1 MATATA
7 NPTHPLSPLQEG
19 LLAHQGG
26 QLTGG
31 VDLVQIVLTLPE
43 ALPPGVFEEAWRGVA
58 AQHAILRTQFR
69 WGPGAEPP
77 VQEVLPSVAVEY
89 AWHDWTGL
97 DNGTAGQWW
106 NRLIARDRARGF
118 DLGAAPLWRV
128 SVAQLGRNAHRVLF
142 TFHHLL
148 LDARALIVLFRDVFA
163 SLAGQPGS
171 APVPY
176 ARYLDWLEHRDV
188 AASAGFWRRHLAGFT
203 APTPLPAAG
212 EPTSAP
218 PMPARRAR
226 VIPAA
231 KTARLRTFA
240 RAQGV
245 TLATVVQAGWALL
258 LSRYSGEDDVMF
270 GAVRACRH
278 GSVAGAEEIVGLLIN
293 TVPLRIACPPT
304 ARVGDWLRELRAEW
318 LAMRPHEHVPASTI
332 RGWSEVAAGAPLF
345 ETVVSYQEPSWDA
358 VLRAQGGPWA
368 HREFDVLNETSHPLA
383 LDAAAGAA
391 LQLQISYDASR
402 FTAAVVD
409 RLLEHL
415 ANLLLALAAHPGG
428 ALVDLPML
436 APAESQQLLGD
447 WGVSPADFND
457 EICIHHLVEEQAAR
471 APDALAVSDP
481 THGLTYATLNR
492 RANALARRLQ
502 ALGAGPE
509 VFVGVCVE
517 PSVDLVV
524 ALLAVLKSG
533 AAYVPVDP
541 AYPPERVAFMVED
554 AGMPLLLTQP
564 AHAARFAGAPAR
576 LAFVD
581 DPEISSAGA
590 PALLSSA
597 AHPAYLIY
605 TSGSTGTPKGVP
617 ITHRSVMNLVAWHQR
632 AYEVTP
638 ADRATQLA
646 SPAFDACVWEL
657 WPYLTAGAS
666 IHIPPADH
674 RIAPAQLVPWL
685 CRQGITLCF
694 LPTPLAEAALDEEWP
709 ADCALRAILTGG
721 DRLRRWPGHRLPC
734 ALINHYGP
742 TECTVVATA
751 GDVPRDAGDRSAP
764 SIGRPIANTEAYVL
778 DRHGRL
784 VPVGVPGE
792 LHLGGVGLAAGYHRR
807 PELSAER
814 FVAHP
819 FEPGSGRKLYR
830 TGDLVRWR
838 EDGELEYLGRIDQ
851 QVKIRGHR
859 IEPAE
864 IEAALNHAPGVR
876 ESLVVAASDTAGQP
890 QLVAYVLARTDAPAS
905 SGAELAA
912 FLHRRLP
919 AFMVPAAFVRLDAWP
934 LTAHGKVDRRRLPAP
949 GEAAPVRVV
958 QPPRPGLET
967 AIADV
972 WTEVLGR
979 GGLSAGDDFFHLG
992 GHSLRAAQVVSRLNA
1007 TLHTSLSVRHL
1018 FEHSTIT
1025 SLASAIERLT
1035 SPRGPAPALAP
1046 HG

>member
-1 MATATA
+1 MAAATE
-7 NPTHPLSPLQEG
+7 NPTYPLSPLQEG

-26 QLTGG
+26 RRTGG

-43 ALPPGVFEEAWRGVA
+43 PVSPAQFEEAWRRLA
-58 AQHAILRTQFR
+58 ARHPILRTQFR
-69 WGPGAEPP
+69 WGEENVPP
-77 VQEVLPSVAVEY
+77 AQEVRPAIAVDFG
-89 AWHDWTGL
+89 WHDWTGL
-97 DNGTAGQWW
+97 DAATAGQWW
-106 NRLIARDRARGF
+106 NRLLARDRARGV

-128 SVAQLGRNAHRVLF
+128 SVAQTGRTAHRVLF

-148 LDARALIVLFRDVFA
+148 LDARALIVLFRDLFA
-163 SLAGQPGS
+163 PEAEST
-171 APVPY
+171 PVPY
-176 ARYLDWLEHRDV
+176 DHYLTWLSRRDV
-188 AASAGFWRRHLAGFT
+188 GASADFWRRHLAGLT
-203 APTPLPAAG
+203 TPTPLPAAL
-212 EPTSAP
+212 EPGAAP
-218 PMPARRAR
+218 AAPARRTR

-240 RAQGV
+240 RAQHV
-245 TLATVVQAGWALL
+245 TLNTVVQAGWALL
-258 LSRYSGEDDVMF
+258 LSRYSGEDDVVF

-278 GSVAGAEEIVGLLIN
+278 GSVGGAEEMVGLMIN
-293 TVPLRIACPPT
+293 TVPLRVACPPG

-318 LAMRPHEHVPASTI
+318 LAMRPHEHVPGSAL
-332 RGWSEVAAGAPLF
+332 RGWSELPPGAPLF

-358 VLRAQGGPWA
+358 VLRAQGGAWA
-368 HREFDVLNETSHPLA
+368 HREFEVLNETSHPLA

-391 LQLQISYDASR
+391 LTLRLSYDESR
-402 FTAAVVD
+402 FTPATAD

-415 ANLLLALAAHPGG
+415 SNLLLSLAAHPTG
-428 ALVDLPML
+428 ALLDLPML
-436 APAESQQLLGD
+436 SPGECQQLLHD
-447 WGVSPADFND
+447 WGAAPADFND

-471 APDALAVSDP
+471 IPDALAVADP
-481 THGLTYATLNR
+481 VHALTYGTLNR

-541 AYPPERVAFMVED
+541 AYPADRITFMVED

-564 AHAARFAGAPAR
+564 ALSARFAGAPAR
-576 LAFVD
+576 LVFVD
-581 DPEISSAGA
+581 DPEISSADA
-590 PALLSSA
+590 PALLSA
-597 AHPAYLIY
+597 PGHPAYLIY

-617 ITHRSVMNLVAWHQR
+617 ITHRSVMNLVVWHQR
-632 AYEVTP
+632 AYDVT
-638 ADRATQLA
+638 ASDRATQLA

-666 IHIPPADH
+666 IHIPPAEL
-674 RIAPAQLVPWL
+674 RVAPGQLVPWL
-685 CRQGITLCF
+685 ARERISLCF
-694 LPTPLAEAALDEEWP
+694 LPTPLAEAVCDEEWP
-709 ADCALRAILTGG
+709 ADCELRAILTGG
-721 DRLRRWPGHRLPC
+721 DRLRRWPGRRLPC

-751 GDVPRDAGDRSAP
+751 GDVPRESDHRAAP
-764 SIGRPIANTEAYVL
+764 SIGRPIANTEAYIL
-778 DRHGRL
+778 DRHGRV
-784 VPVGVPGE
+784 VPVGVAGE
-792 LHLGGVGLAAGYHRR
+792 LHLGGIGLAAGYHRR
-807 PELSAER
+807 PELTAER
-814 FVAHP
+814 FVPHP
-819 FEPGSGRKLYR
+819 FDPGSGRKLYR

-838 EDGELEYLGRIDQ
+838 EDGEIEYLGRIDQ

-864 IEAALNHAPGVR
+864 IEAALNQAPDVR
-876 ESLVVAASDTAGQP
+876 ESLVLAATDAGGEP
-890 QLVAYVLARTDAPAS
+890 RLVAYVLPRPDVPAWS
-905 SGAELAA
+905 PAELAA

-919 AFMVPAAFVRLDAWP
+919 AFMVPAAYVRVDAWP
-934 LTAHGKVDRRRLPAP
+934 LTPHGKVDRRRLPAP
-949 GEAAPVRVV
+949 AADAPSRLA
-958 QPPRPGLET
+958 QPPRPGLES
-967 AIADV
+967 AIAEV
-972 WTEVLGR
+972 WSEVLGR

-1007 TLHTSLSVRHL
+1007 SLKTSLSVRHL

-1035 SPRGPAPALAP
+1035 AARAPVPALAP